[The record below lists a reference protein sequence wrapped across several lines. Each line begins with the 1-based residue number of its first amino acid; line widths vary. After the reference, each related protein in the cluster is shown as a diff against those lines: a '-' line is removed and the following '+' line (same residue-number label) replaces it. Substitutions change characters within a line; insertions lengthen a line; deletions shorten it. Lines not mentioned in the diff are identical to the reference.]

1 MSEIKII
8 LYFWFELDPPP
19 PLFDDCLQII
29 CFFSEVSPNWI
40 VNASVFVCLTPW
52 SNLAFNQLVIK
63 SPFINPLSTSVNKLD
78 SSLARLIQTF
88 TTSSCFNHF
97 YFCTWCKFS
106 RMSSMIKLFS
116 LRDNTDW
123 TEFSLI
129 NSVINYIFL
138 WSVNN
143 NWVLIFVKVT

>member
-1 MSEIKII
+1 MSNFHYTKLIKII
-8 LYFWFELDPPP
+8 VIRTPSSRQNRSVLDNKFQKY
-19 PLFDDCLQII
+19 LVVLGNNSRAKC
-29 CFFSEVSPNWI
+29 
-40 VNASVFVCLTPW
+40 
-52 SNLAFNQLVIK
+52 FNQLVIK

-88 TTSSCFNHF
+88 KTSSCFNYF

-106 RMSSMIKLFS
+106 RMSSMIKLFN

-138 WSVNN
+138 CSVNN